1 MAERIGNGWLNAFV
15 SCAATHVQMVP
26 ESKFQQRNVFE
37 LLCGGQSQYFQAPNT
52 AEWCVSTRTLRDL
65 KKCTRRIKHASSSH
79 LWLCRVY
86 YILDMLKKRQGEVES
101 TNRCA
106 NTRQPCFWFCSVC
119 SDCMDV
125 YTVPAGYRSNWKKC
139 RSILTTT
146 RCCACSC
153 LHLPVAAL

>member
-1 MAERIGNGWLNAFV
+1 
-15 SCAATHVQMVP
+15 MVP

-65 KKCTRRIKHASSSH
+65 KKCTRRIEHASSSH

-106 NTRQPCFWFCSVC
+106 NTPPALLLVLFCVFGLYGC
-119 SDCMDV
+119 V
-125 YTVPAGYRSNWKKC
+125 H
-139 RSILTTT
+139 
-146 RCCACSC
+146 CACGLS
-153 LHLPVAAL
+153 